1 LPDRSVK
8 FSPHGSFPLKSSE
21 NLAIAFDIGTTTLAA
36 SLVNFR
42 TGERLGRAGALN
54 PQREFGADVI
64 SRLQAACEST
74 EILQKMTRM
83 VNAELQ
89 RLAMDLLD
97 GADAGPAQLH
107 YVAMAGN
114 PAMEHLLLGLPVR
127 NLAYPPFRPL
137 FTAGKKI
144 NSSELGWDTATEAF
158 IFPLPGGFVG
168 GDLVAF
174 LYGIYPGGS
183 PHSRTDAS
191 QCASTPQPATLF
203 LDLGTNAEIALEA
216 GERIFATSA
225 AAGPALE
232 GGNLACGMAALPG
245 AISRVKITG
254 EKVITSTIG
263 NSQPA
268 GICGSGVIEA
278 VVELLDAGVIEAS
291 GRLRAPQEIAT
302 NLANRIREVDGEWA
316 FVLHQDARCKIYLS
330 QQDIREVQLAKSAL
344 RAGMEILFQRAGITV
359 DDVQQVVL
367 TGSFGAELSAESLKR
382 IGIFTGKMVHMT
394 GFIREGVLA
403 GVEKVLC
410 SRQGPADVDRLAQLI
425 RVVPLSGTP
434 AFEKLFFEQMNFPET
449 EK

>member
-1 LPDRSVK
+1 MK
-8 FSPHGSFPLKSSE
+8 YSPLGSYPLKSSE
-21 NLAIAFDIGTTTLAA
+21 HLAIAFDIGTTTLAA
-36 SLVNFR
+36 SLVDSR

-64 SRLQAACEST
+64 SRLQAACESP
-74 EILQKMTRM
+74 EILQKMTMM

-89 RLAMDLLD
+89 RLAMDLL
-97 GADAGPAQLH
+97 GAACAGPAQLH

-127 NLAYPPFRPL
+127 TLAYPPFRPL
-137 FTAGKKI
+137 FTSGKMI
-144 NSSELGWDTATEAF
+144 NCSELGWGTATEAF

-174 LYGIYPGGS
+174 LFGIYPGGS
-183 PHSRTDAS
+183 PHAQRNAS
-191 QCASTPQPATLF
+191 QCASAPPPATLF
-203 LDLGTNAEIALEA
+203 LDLGTNAEIALES
-216 GERIFATSA
+216 GGRIFATSA

-254 EKVITSTIG
+254 GKVITSTIG
-263 NSQPA
+263 NSLPV

-278 VVELLDAGVIEAS
+278 VAELLKAGVIDAS

-302 NLANRIREVDGEWA
+302 NLANRVREVDGGWA
-316 FVLHQDARCKIYLS
+316 FVLHQDARCRIFLS

-344 RAGMEILFQRAGITV
+344 RAGMEILFQRAGITA
-359 DDVQQVVL
+359 DDVREVVL
-367 TGSFGAELSAESLKR
+367 TGSFGVELSVEALKR

-403 GVEKVLC
+403 GAEMFLC

-434 AFEKLFFEQMNFPET
+434 AFEKLFFEQMNFPDSE
-449 EK
+449 